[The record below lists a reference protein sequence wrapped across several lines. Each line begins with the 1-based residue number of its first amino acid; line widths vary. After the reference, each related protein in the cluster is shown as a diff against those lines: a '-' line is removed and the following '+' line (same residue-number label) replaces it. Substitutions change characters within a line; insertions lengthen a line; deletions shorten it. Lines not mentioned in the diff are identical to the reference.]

1 MTIITTLRPMVR
13 LNELISKRGIV
24 MRMRTDLH
32 VLVRVGTA
40 IVGLIALASCLVFAQ
55 GSTGAI
61 SGVVRDASG
70 AVIPGVTVTAK
81 HIESGL
87 TRTSVSS
94 ETGGYNLQLLP
105 VGAYEITTELP
116 RFKQEVRRG
125 INLVVGQ
132 QAVVDLT
139 LEVGAAAELV
149 TVTGEAPIV
158 NTTLASTSG
167 LVNEAQIKD
176 LPLNGRSFDQLLT
189 LTTGTVNY
197 TSNVGNQGNFFSVVG
212 RRPEENTFAINGVEY
227 IGANSSGQP
236 SGPYGSSGQTLGVD
250 AVREFN
256 LLQHSY
262 GAEYGKRAGG
272 HVSIVTSSGTN
283 QFHGSVFEYL
293 RNSALDARNFFD
305 ATNAA
310 PPFKRNQFGG
320 SLGGPLKKDKA
331 FLFGNYE
338 GFRQR
343 LALSSVAV
351 VPDLQVRQGLLPC
364 YLATPTACGSN
375 PGQYVT
381 VPNLKTGMLPYAN
394 NFWPAANGNE
404 LTVPAGLPNAGLPTG
419 TAYAIGNPR
428 QSIRED
434 FGMTRFDYNA
444 SGKDSLSV
452 SYLIS
457 DGDKTDPRAD
467 TNFTQISTK

>member
-87 TRTSVSS
+87 TRSAVSS
-94 ETGGYNLQLLP
+94 ETGGYNFQLLP
-105 VGAYEITTELP
+105 VGAYEISTELP
-116 RFKQEVRRG
+116 GFKQEIRRG

-132 QAVVDLT
+132 EAMVNLT
-139 LEVGAAAELV
+139 LEVGAPAESV

-158 NTTLASTSG
+158 NTTLASTAG
-167 LVNEAQIKD
+167 LVNESQIKD

-197 TSNVGNQGNFFSVVG
+197 TSNVNLQGNFFSVVG
-212 RRPEENTFAINGVEY
+212 RRPEENTFSINDVED
-227 IGANSSGQP
+227 IGSNSAGQP
-236 SGPYGSSGQTLGVD
+236 IGPYGASGQVLGVD
-250 AVREFN
+250 TVRELN
-256 LLQHSY
+256 SLWHSN
-262 GAEYGKRAGG
+262 GEGYGKRAGG

-283 QFHGSVFEYL
+283 QLHGSLFEYL

-305 ATNAA
+305 DTIGAA
-310 PPFKRNQFGG
+310 PFKRNQFGG

-343 LALSSVAV
+343 LATSSVAFV
-351 VPDLQVRQGLLPC
+351 LGQLPDLRWRQDRPASQREFQPDQQRAQPGAFIAADPRLLP
-364 YLATPTACGSN
+364 
-375 PGQYVT
+375 
-381 VPNLKTGMLPYAN
+381 
-394 NFWPAANGNE
+394 
-404 LTVPAGLPNAGLPTG
+404 
-419 TAYAIGNPR
+419 
-428 QSIRED
+428 
-434 FGMTRFDYNA
+434 
-444 SGKDSLSV
+444 
-452 SYLIS
+452 
-457 DGDKTDPRAD
+457 DP
-467 TNFTQISTK
+467 SE